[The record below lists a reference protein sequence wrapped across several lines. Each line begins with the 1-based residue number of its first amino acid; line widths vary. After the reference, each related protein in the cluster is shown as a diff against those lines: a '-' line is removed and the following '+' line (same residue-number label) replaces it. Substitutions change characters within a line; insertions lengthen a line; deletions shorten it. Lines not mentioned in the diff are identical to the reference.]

1 MNDRLTA
8 NNLTDPTVNK
18 GAHLSHA
25 ADITEENI
33 ETSLADINGARKRQ
47 KAPSPKALDQSLIT
61 NILEKQLRGKID
73 DQKLNNLI
81 DVMNKKP
88 QAADE
93 ILGAIY
99 SFKDTES
106 RMLILQTLSEY
117 ATQTKNE
124 FLLKIVELAYKL
136 EARAA
141 QATAEILSKF
151 YDNETFDHETISKN
165 TEIKDK
171 IQQIFLLI
179 DHKDSFVDVVSK
191 IYEVLEETCRTIAEH
206 KAKEEE
212 KAKQKEE
219 EEAFR
224 KDDLLAHRV
233 DRIQNNFDPN
243 VINNAAVEE
252 VLRRFIHD
260 RNFIIDD
267 YGISYTQIYY
277 AIRNAQKFYGENLR
291 ENRNKN
297 SYNPTLVA

>member
-8 NNLTDPTVNK
+8 ENSATGLNQGYDTKILNGEDIATSPTVKNR
-18 GAHLSHA
+18 
-25 ADITEENI
+25 
-33 ETSLADINGARKRQ
+33 AREGQ
-47 KAPSPKALDQSLIT
+47 KASYPKELDQSLIT

-88 QAADE
+88 QTADE

-99 SFKDTES
+99 SFDDTES

-151 YDNETFDHETISKN
+151 YDNEIFDHETISKN

-171 IQQIFLLI
+171 IQQIFLLMN
-179 DHKDSFVDVVSK
+179 HEDSIVDVVSK

-212 KAKQKEE
+212 EAKQKEE
-219 EEAFR
+219 EEASR

-277 AIRNAQKFYGENLR
+277 AIRNAQKFYGKNLR
-291 ENRNKN
+291 ENRN